1 MLIHN
6 SLQNPNQIKCIER
19 NLDDCDQLQVRRG
32 NLTSRGCSTA
42 FYKRSWFKVTSTNN
56 IFILHSSGHAQ
67 TFAYKNTKS
76 VDYLTA
82 FVF

>member
-42 FYKRSWFKVTSTNN
+42 FYKRS
-56 IFILHSSGHAQ
+56 
-67 TFAYKNTKS
+67 
-76 VDYLTA
+76 
-82 FVF
+82 